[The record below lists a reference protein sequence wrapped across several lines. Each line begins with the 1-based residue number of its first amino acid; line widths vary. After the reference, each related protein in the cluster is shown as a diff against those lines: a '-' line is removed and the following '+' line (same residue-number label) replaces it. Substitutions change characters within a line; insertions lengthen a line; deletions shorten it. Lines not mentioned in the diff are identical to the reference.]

1 MTVITEDMLRNK
13 RLKKEL
19 EDGTDFV
26 FPVGSFLTPAAKS
39 YLREHRINSSFS
51 STIPLLSEVHSVKAS
66 SQKQKQEHLSKET
79 IYEIR
84 HLSHLLYLPF
94 LTNEAL
100 STEGWLYFEQQQLWL
115 EKFILE
121 QSLVME
127 PVILESKVTI
137 LTNQQRQWRYSSKEI
152 QLQLD
157 KIILQLKGESQLF
170 GIFQSWATE
179 LISTMAEISRN

>member
-1 MTVITEDMLRNK
+1 MTVITEDMLRIK

-51 STIPLLSEVHSVKAS
+51 STNPLLSEVHSVKAS
-66 SQKQKQEHLSKET
+66 SQKQEHLSKET

-94 LTNEAL
+94 LMKR
-100 STEGWLYFEQQQLWL
+100 YQQ
-115 EKFILE
+115 
-121 QSLVME
+121 
-127 PVILESKVTI
+127 KVG
-137 LTNQQRQWRYSSKEI
+137 Y
-152 QLQLD
+152 
-157 KIILQLKGESQLF
+157 
-170 GIFQSWATE
+170 
-179 LISTMAEISRN
+179 ISNNNNSG

>member
-1 MTVITEDMLRNK
+1 MTVITEDMLRIK

-26 FPVGSFLTPAAKS
+26 FPVGSFLT
-39 YLREHRINSSFS
+39 
-51 STIPLLSEVHSVKAS
+51 
-66 SQKQKQEHLSKET
+66 
-79 IYEIR
+79 
-84 HLSHLLYLPF
+84 
-94 LTNEAL
+94 
-100 STEGWLYFEQQQLWL
+100 EGWLYFEQQQQWL

-170 GIFQSWATE
+170 GLFQSWATE

>member
-1 MTVITEDMLRNK
+1 M
-13 RLKKEL
+13 
-19 EDGTDFV
+19 
-26 FPVGSFLTPAAKS
+26 
-39 YLREHRINSSFS
+39 
-51 STIPLLSEVHSVKAS
+51 KAS
-66 SQKQKQEHLSKET
+66 SQKQENLSKET

-170 GIFQSWATE
+170 GLFQSWATE
-179 LISTMAEISRN
+179 LVSTMTEISRN

>member
-1 MTVITEDMLRNK
+1 MTVITEDMLRIK

-39 YLREHRINSSFS
+39 YLREHRINSSF
-51 STIPLLSEVHSVKAS
+51 SEVHSVKAS

-100 STEGWLYFEQQQLWL
+100 STEGWLYFEQQQQWL

-170 GIFQSWATE
+170 GLFQAWATE

>member
-1 MTVITEDMLRNK
+1 MTVITEDTLRNK
-13 RLKKEL
+13 RRKKEL

-26 FPVGSFLTPAAKS
+26 IPVGSFLTPAAKS
-39 YLREHRINSSFS
+39 YLREHRINSSLS
-51 STIPLLSEVHSVKAS
+51 SEKPLLSEVHSVKAPS
-66 SQKQKQEHLSKET
+66 QKQEHLSKET
-79 IYEIR
+79 IYAIR

-100 STEGWLYFEQQQLWL
+100 STEGWLYFEQQQWL

-121 QSLVME
+121 QSLVVE
-127 PVILESKVTI
+127 PVIFKSKVAI
-137 LTNQQRQWRYSSKEI
+137 LNNQQRQWRYSSKEI

-170 GIFQSWATE
+170 GLFQSWATE
-179 LISTMAEISRN
+179 LISTMAEITRN

>member
-1 MTVITEDMLRNK
+1 MTVITEDMLRIK

-51 STIPLLSEVHSVKAS
+51 STNPLLSEVHSVKAS

-84 HLSHLLYLPF
+84 HLSHLLY
-94 LTNEAL
+94 
-100 STEGWLYFEQQQLWL
+100 
-115 EKFILE
+115 
-121 QSLVME
+121 
-127 PVILESKVTI
+127 
-137 LTNQQRQWRYSSKEI
+137 
-152 QLQLD
+152 
-157 KIILQLKGESQLF
+157 
-170 GIFQSWATE
+170 
-179 LISTMAEISRN
+179 

>member
-1 MTVITEDMLRNK
+1 MTVITEDMLRIK
-13 RLKKEL
+13 RLKRTRRWHGFCVSCRQFS
-19 EDGTDFV
+19 DAT
-26 FPVGSFLTPAAKS
+26 AKS
-39 YLREHRINSSFS
+39 YLREHRINSAS
-51 STIPLLSEVHSVKAS
+51 STNPLLSEVHSVKAS
-66 SQKQKQEHLSKET
+66 SQKQEHLSKET

-100 STEGWLYFEQQQLWL
+100 STEGWLYFEQQQQWL

-157 KIILQLKGESQLF
+157 KIILQLKENHNCSAFSILGYR
-170 GIFQSWATE
+170 I
-179 LISTMAEISRN
+179 N

>member
-1 MTVITEDMLRNK
+1 MTVITEDMLRIK

-51 STIPLLSEVHSVKAS
+51 STNPLLSEVHSVKAS
-66 SQKQKQEHLSKET
+66 SQKQEHLSKET

-100 STEGWLYFEQQQLWL
+100 STEGWLYFEQQQQWL
-115 EKFILE
+115 EKCIL
-121 QSLVME
+121 
-127 PVILESKVTI
+127 
-137 LTNQQRQWRYSSKEI
+137 
-152 QLQLD
+152 
-157 KIILQLKGESQLF
+157 
-170 GIFQSWATE
+170 
-179 LISTMAEISRN
+179 